1 MAVNLL
7 YHFFLNLNAA
17 IMKNRMLF
25 NSDSF
30 TYPGEY
36 VPLFKGEVQRVLGLA
51 RELKVVPPPIN
62 IIETLGAYK
71 IEIAMPGVERENI
84 LLLASGNTI
93 SVMVMNNT
101 NISRVEEN
109 PQQNAMHSDC
119 FTHDISVA
127 RNADVEFANAVCHSG
142 MLRIYIPKSTGYPVN
157 ETPFNIVVY

>member
-1 MAVNLL
+1 
-7 YHFFLNLNAA
+7 
-17 IMKNRMLF
+17 MLF

-93 SVMVMNNT
+93 SLVVINNT
-101 NISRVEEN
+101 CSFHAEEN
-109 PQQNAMHSDC
+109 SPQHDLNYDC
-119 FTHDISVA
+119 FSHDISVA

-142 MLRIYIPKSTGYPVN
+142 MLRIYIPKSTRYSVN
-157 ETPFNIVVY
+157 ETPVNIIVY